1 MGYFKCHCS
10 MDVKVGVATS
20 GHGNLVFG
28 DSEGNIH
35 LVNRSF
41 QVTTFRAY
49 ELNIILIEQLRHTA
63 LIVTIGEDEP
73 GVNPLIKVW
82 NLEKQDKHGNPTC
95 VRISRA
101 IPNNKPTPATA
112 LCVHDNLNLMAV
124 GFHDGSIVLFR
135 GDVCRERTN
144 KQKVLKD
151 GSVPVTGLAFK
162 TTAKFLYLYVSTTS
176 SVVLFNI
183 TVKDK
188 EIKVHLDGLGCTK
201 RCSVL
206 AETVQ
211 DANFMIGRDDVR
223 LFLYFKVTTLYG
235 RGPCYAVEGQK
246 VLLQWFRSYLV
257 IVAKEDKNMSRS
269 SSTITT
275 STTRIDVILDEA
287 SNICA
292 ATTLEIDCFFE
303 EKRAKKRKRL
313 TLEESEDTVLTGKQ
327 RFSMFEY
334 KIVGLVVEC
343 KFDTILIFAL
353 SEPAERDKHMV
364 TVLDIQNKFLVFSAP
379 IKEVRAVLVE
389 WGTIYILGGDHR
401 VFQLSEKD
409 LQSKLTLLFKK
420 NLYDVSIR
428 IAKSQQYDA
437 EGLVDM
443 FRQYGDHLYTKG
455 DHTAAV
461 DQYIKTIGK
470 LEPSYVIRKYLDSQ
484 HIDQLTTYLQ
494 ALHKHGLA
502 TEDHTTLLLNC
513 YTKQGKPE
521 KLKEFIMTRDREV
534 DFDVEIAIK
543 VCRQASSEDALMLAK
558 KHGLH
563 DWYLKIQIEDKE
575 NYKEALDYISCLEF
589 EEAEANMKRY
599 GNVLIQNAPEE
610 STEFLKKLCTEYRP
624 SNKPLVD
631 VSMLDGSTAPSV
643 DRASPEDFIHLFLNN
658 SERLVEFLEHLV
670 KVQPRWSALVY
681 NTLIEHYLH
690 VWSSL
695 EDAVSRGQCEQ
706 KIVRLLQNSEANYD
720 KDQTL
725 ILCQVHN
732 FRSGIL
738 YLYEESK
745 LYQHIV
751 QYHIRQRDYKAVVAS
766 CRRFGHQDPNL
777 WVQALW
783 SCAKNSDMPSDLL
796 AEILSVIGDTQHTCT
811 ADFSQTEKQRLLS
824 PLLVVDALSH
834 SGTATVGEVRN
845 YLLSV
850 LHSEHELTEQEQQL
864 SLKYRQETDKIR
876 DKIKDIQ
883 TSAIIFQGSRCSACN
898 HQLELPSI
906 HFLCQHSY
914 HQHCFQSYAENE
926 NECPACLPENKK
938 ILDVIRSQK
947 YSHIHTHGKE
957 MRKVPA
963 LVWKDNQKH
972 IFDCWLVRLQEQSR
986 DLHETF
992 HSQLERADDGFSLVA
1007 DYFGRGVF
1015 NKLTVVTNSTVISAP
1030 SKSVE
1035 SSVLPSSSYGP
1046 GAEARLRQAEGKLN
1060 TNLPDYMRHST
1071 VGPPSEGRMRLEE
1084 NKRSEHQYSTSLE
1097 ANIISAPRPLVTLPS
1112 PRSSPA
1118 RGTPAPSKQVSN
1130 PGNPFGEDVD
1140 YDESKNP
1147 FAVDDDA
1154 VNPFEDED
1162 DDYDKNLN
1170 PFA

>member
-1 MGYFKCHCS
+1 MAFLEWRRFNFFELNKDIDSGKLAEAFK
-10 MDVKVGVATS
+10 DVKVVVATS

-28 DSEGNIH
+28 DSES
-35 LVNRSF
+35 SF

-82 NLEKQDKHGNPTC
+82 NLEKHDKHGNPTC

-112 LCVHDNLNLMAV
+112 LCVHENLNLMAV

-151 GSVPVTGLAFK
+151 GSVPVTGLAFR

-188 EIKVHLDGLGCTK
+188 EIKVHLDGLGCNK

-211 DANFMIGRDDVR
+211 DANFMIGSDDAV
-223 LFLYFKVTTLYG
+223 YCYTPDG

-275 STTRIDVILDEA
+275 STT
-287 SNICA
+287 
-292 ATTLEIDCFFE
+292 
-303 EKRAKKRKRL
+303 
-313 TLEESEDTVLTGKQ
+313 
-327 RFSMFEY
+327 
-334 KIVGLVVEC
+334 
-343 KFDTILIFAL
+343 
-353 SEPAERDKHMV
+353 SEPDERYKHMV

-379 IKEVRAVLVE
+379 IKEVKAVLVE
-389 WGTIYILGGDHR
+389 WGTLYILGGDHR

-494 ALHKHGLA
+494 ALHKQGLA

-631 VSMLDGSTAPSV
+631 VGMLDGSTAPSV

-695 EDAVSRGQCEQ
+695 EDAVSRAQCEQ

-725 ILCQVHN
+725 ILCQIHN

-745 LYQHIV
+745 LYSMRELIAHFNVVLDTNRPHLCTHQQAGLILGCIFPQSYQHIV

-796 AEILSVIGDTQHTCT
+796 AEILSVI
-811 ADFSQTEKQRLLS
+811 EKQRLLS

-914 HQHCFQSYAENE
+914 HQQFQMTTTLIGGCMVMALLLQWTRLPMLGRLWFDLDWEKPPPVHPTKIRTSIPPSSAVELNTTSTLANYATESYAENE

-938 ILDVIRSQK
+938 ILDVIRS
-947 YSHIHTHGKE
+947 
-957 MRKVPA
+957 
-963 LVWKDNQKH
+963 
-972 IFDCWLVRLQEQSR
+972 QEQSR

-1015 NKLTVVTNSTVISAP
+1015 NKLTVVTNSTESTVISAP

-1084 NKRSEHQYSTSLE
+1084 SKRSEHQYSTSLE
-1097 ANIISAPRPLVTLPS
+1097 ANIISAPQPLVTLSS

-1118 RGTPAPSKQVSN
+1118 RGTHAPSKQVSN

-1147 FAVDDDA
+1147 FATDNA